1 LFKEN
6 GLPLKAPV
14 AMEWGMEWL
23 VAILRGL
30 VGVAGLTG
38 ICWLL
43 SQNRKA
49 VDWRLVVGG
58 LGFQILLALV
68 ILKIPHADK
77 PIEWVSG
84 FFVTLLSFTDSGTQF
99 VFGFL
104 GAGPEFWERVN
115 AGIVAEGFTGFG
127 LIFAFKVLPTVIF
140 FSALT
145 SVLYYLGWLQV
156 VVKGF
161 AWLLQKS
168 MRLSGSESLAAA
180 ANVFV
185 GQTEAPLMVKPYI
198 GDMNRSELLCL
209 MTGGM
214 ATIAGGVFGAYVWI
228 LGGSDPVAQSMY
240 AKHLLTASLLSA
252 PAAIVAAKI
261 LLPQTEPVE
270 HELRVSKDKMGE
282 NTFDAIC
289 QGTTQGLMLALNI
302 GAMLITFLAFIALFN
317 YLIGLVGTVTG
328 MNGVIAGATGGAYD
342 GLSLELLFGT
352 LFAPIAWMIG
362 VGAGELMSMGEL
374 LGIKLVANE
383 FVAYERLGQM
393 LREGGVLS
401 PRAAII
407 ATYALCGFANFSS
420 MGIQIGGIAVLAP
433 SQRVNL
439 SRLALL
445 AMVGGTV
452 ACLYTAAVAGMF
464 IGY

>member
-1 LFKEN
+1 
-6 GLPLKAPV
+6 
-14 AMEWGMEWL
+14 MEWL
-23 VAILRGL
+23 LAIVRGL
-30 VGVAGLTG
+30 FGIACLTG

-43 SQNRKA
+43 SRNRKA
-49 VDWRLVVGG
+49 IDWRLVIGG
-58 LGFQILLALV
+58 LVFQLVLAVV

-84 FFVTLLSFTDSGTQF
+84 FFVTLLGFTDSGTQF

-104 GAGPEFWERVN
+104 GAGPEFWNDINDAMGR
-115 AGIVAEGFTGFG
+115 GFTGFG

-156 VVKGF
+156 LVKGF
-161 AWLLQKS
+161 AWMLQKS
-168 MRLSGSESLAAA
+168 MRLSGTESLAAA

-198 GDMNRSELLCL
+198 ADMNKSELMCL

-228 LGGSDPVAQSMY
+228 LGGSDPVAQSLY

-261 LLPQTEPVE
+261 LFPQTEPVE
-270 HELRVSKDKMGE
+270 HELRVSKEKMGE
-282 NTFDAIC
+282 NAFDAVC

-317 YLIGLVGTVTG
+317 YLIGLAGSVTG
-328 MNGVIAGATGGAYD
+328 LDGVVAEATGGAYD
-342 GLSLELLFGT
+342 GVSLEFLFGIV
-352 LFAPIAWMIG
+352 FAPIAWMIG
-362 VGAGELMSMGEL
+362 TSAGELLAMGEL

-393 LREGGVLS
+393 LQEGGVLTQRS
-401 PRAAII
+401 VII

-433 SQRVNL
+433 SQRGNL

-445 AMVGGTV
+445 AVVGGTA

-464 IGY
+464 LG

>member
-1 LFKEN
+1 MDALIH
-6 GLPLKAPV
+6 
-14 AMEWGMEWL
+14 
-23 VAILRGL
+23 ILRGL
-30 VGVAGLTG
+30 FGVACLTG

-43 SQNRKA
+43 SRDRGRI
-49 VDWRLVVGG
+49 DWKLVVSG
-58 LGFQILLALV
+58 LLIQILLAVV
-68 ILKIPHADK
+68 ILRVPHADK
-77 PIEWVSG
+77 PIEWIST
-84 FFVTLLSFTDSGTQF
+84 FFVTLLNFTDVGTQF

-104 GAGPEFWERVN
+104 GAGPEFWDTVN
-115 AGIVAEGFTGFG
+115 QRISAEGFAGFG

-145 SVLYYLGWLQV
+145 SVLYFLGWLQV

-161 AWLLQKS
+161 AWMLQRS
-168 MRLSGSESLAAA
+168 MRLSGTESLAAA
-180 ANVFV
+180 ANVFI

-198 GDMNRSELLCL
+198 SGMNRSELLCL

-228 LGGSDPVAQSMY
+228 LGGSDPAAQALY

-252 PAAIVAAKI
+252 PAAIVAAKV
-261 LLPQTEPVE
+261 LLPQTGDVE
-270 HELRVSKDKMGE
+270 HELRVNKEKLGE
-282 NTFDAIC
+282 NIFDAAC

-302 GAMLITFLAFIALFN
+302 GAMLITFLAFIALIN
-317 YLIGLVGTVTG
+317 YLLGAAGAVSGL
-328 MNGVIAGATGGAYD
+328 NGVIENMSAGSYEE
-342 GLSLELLFGT
+342 LSLELLFG
-352 LFAPIAWMIG
+352 LVFAPVAWLIG
-362 VGAGELMSMGEL
+362 IGAGDLLSIGQL

-383 FVAYERLGQM
+383 FVAYEQLGTMMQNGE
-393 LREGGVLS
+393 LLS
-401 PRAAII
+401 SRSVVI

-433 SQRVNL
+433 DRRGDL

-445 AMVGGTV
+445 SVVGGTA

-464 IGY
+464 L